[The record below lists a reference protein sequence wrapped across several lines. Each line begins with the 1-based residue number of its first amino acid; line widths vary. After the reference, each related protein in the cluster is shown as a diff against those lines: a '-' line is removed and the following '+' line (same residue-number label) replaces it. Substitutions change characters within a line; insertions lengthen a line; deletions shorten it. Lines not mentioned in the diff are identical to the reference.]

1 MKKLFLFFIMI
12 FALNA
17 SMLDFSYLKKAKEAY
32 EKGDFDKAITSYQK
46 IEKPNDE
53 VRFNLADSYYKKGK
67 YQKAAELYKSI
78 EDKKLQF
85 KKLHNLGNCYA
96 NLKKIDEG
104 IKAYEKALKI
114 KEDKDTRYNLELL
127 KKMKKKQKQQNKQN
141 KNKKD
146 KKQDKKNRQNSSDDK
161 KQNKKK
167 SDKNKKDK
175 KSKKNKES
183 KNRQNSKK
191 KKNKKR
197 ENRQERKKMAKQKSK
212 PKKEPISDMEVR
224 KYNKML
230 NKRGINTLMLPLET
244 KKGEKHNENIKP
256 W

>member
-46 IEKPNDE
+46 IKKPNDE

-85 KKLHNLGNCYA
+85 QKLHNLGNCYA

-127 KKMKKKQKQQNKQN
+127 KKMKKKQKQQKKQN

>member
-85 KKLHNLGNCYA
+85 QKLHNLGNCYA

-127 KKMKKKQKQQNKQN
+127 KKMKKKQKQQKKQN

-175 KSKKNKES
+175 KS
-183 KNRQNSKK
+183 